1 MPGLSPASP
10 GSSSDLFPAEVGLP
24 PQPLF
29 PMNINQQ
36 LFPIARRPAFL
47 FRALFV
53 PIGILA
59 SSLVASAQ
67 LKPAV
72 APPVFNP
79 KSGEYGTALNVTI
92 TSATVGASIRYTT
105 DFTTP
110 TETHGTLYSGPIHIT
125 ATTTFRAIA
134 FKAGFR
140 DSQLRAA
147 GYVIGPNFDISID
160 PQSRTIMAG
169 QSTTFTV
176 TVTPKFGFHGDVDLT
191 FFDPPPGITG
201 TFNPSTIVGGS
212 GTSTFTIKTD
222 IRASG
227 TYSDFY
233 VEGESGGSAALTHA
247 VAFALG
253 VTPPPWVP
261 GISYPAGV
269 QVTYDGHTY
278 YSLQANFSDAAHP
291 PPTLPSVWNFNF

>member
-1 MPGLSPASP
+1 
-10 GSSSDLFPAEVGLP
+10 
-24 PQPLF
+24 
-29 PMNINQQ
+29 MNINQQ

-47 FRALFV
+47 LRALFATFGV
-53 PIGILA
+53 LA
-59 SSLVASAQ
+59 SALVASAQ

-92 TSATVGASIRYTT
+92 ISTTAGASIRYTT

-125 ATTTFRAIA
+125 ATTAFRAIA

-147 GYVIGPNFDISID
+147 SYVIGPNFDLSID
-160 PQSRTIMAG
+160 PQSRTLMAG

-191 FFDPPPGITG
+191 FFDPPPGING

-212 GTSTFTIKTD
+212 GSSTFTIKTD

-233 VEGESGGSAALTHA
+233 VEGGSGNLFHA

-253 VTPPPWVP
+253 VTPPPWAP

-291 PPTLPSVWNFNF
+291 PPTLPAVWNFNF